1 MFTTLPHLSRLS
13 LLLAGI
19 SLCGCGS
26 IEDRLQE
33 AGLDEEFDGD
43 ATALQDT
50 AGKSRGELEEL
61 ERERLDRGDY
71 AIRVNRTLIYPC
83 RWLRAEDLAQTLR
96 PLLESRYGPG
106 VRIVPHAVPNPLL
119 IYIPPLHEQESV
131 TRRAVSTARTGRSR
145 TVNSFGGTTIRRSG
159 R

>member
-1 MFTTLPHLSRLS
+1 MFTTLRHLSRLS

-43 ATALQDT
+43 AAALQDT

-96 PLLESRYGPG
+96 PLLEAATDPVGESFH
-106 VRIVPHAVPNPLL
+106 ILL
-119 IYIPPLHEQESV
+119 PTSC
-131 TRRAVSTARTGRSR
+131 
-145 TVNSFGGTTIRRSG
+145 
-159 R
+159 

>member
-1 MFTTLPHLSRLS
+1 MFTTLRPLSRLS

-43 ATALQDT
+43 AAALQDT

-106 VRIVPHAVPNPLL
+106 VRIVPHAVTNQLL

>member
-1 MFTTLPHLSRLS
+1 MFTTLRHLSRLS

-106 VRIVPHAVPNPLL
+106 IRIVPHAVTSLL
-119 IYIPPLHEQESV
+119 YTSDAADE
-131 TRRAVSTARTGRSR
+131 
-145 TVNSFGGTTIRRSG
+145 
-159 R
+159 